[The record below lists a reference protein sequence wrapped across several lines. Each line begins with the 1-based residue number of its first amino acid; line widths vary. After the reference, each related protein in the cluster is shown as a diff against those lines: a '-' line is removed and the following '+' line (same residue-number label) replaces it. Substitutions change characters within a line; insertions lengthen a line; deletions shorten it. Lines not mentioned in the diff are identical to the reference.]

1 MHLSKKPEERKN
13 IPMKRSL
20 SLFLATLLVLS
31 FSIGVLAEDKG
42 FITPPTEW
50 DETYDV
56 VVVGGGFSG
65 LAAAYASH
73 MAGANT
79 VLIEKMPFVGGNSI
93 INGGVYAAY
102 TSKLQ
107 MAEKLGLTPDTPE
120 KHIEDTILGGDSFS
134 DPKLVEQFVYGSP
147 VMLDLL
153 LDNGL
158 KVREALS
165 RPGGHYGYRTHT
177 TESQCG
183 CDIIVTQY
191 EMVKKENIPV
201 QLNTKMVYI
210 YREKPFDG
218 RVLGIKVQ
226 TKEGTKNIRALNG
239 VVLATG
245 GFAAN
250 PEMRQ
255 TYVPWIT
262 PETPT
267 TNQPC
272 ATGEGIR
279 LAQQVGAN
287 TLHMSYI
294 QLYPFADPNNG
305 RLDRVAVIPFSGPSF
320 GIVYV
325 DINGNRYVNEGERRD
340 VCSMA
345 AINSGGFPTFAIFNE
360 EMAGLFTTKEDLEW
374 GMARNR
380 VYKAD
385 TLDELVEKIN
395 AQPYKGQKINMT
407 SESLKATIERHN
419 EFVENGKDLDFG
431 KRIDKGVTLP
441 IHEGPYYAIPQWPS
455 AHHTMGGL
463 KITPK
468 AEVQDIWDQV
478 IPGLFAAGEVTG
490 GVHGTNR
497 LGSNAVADC
506 LAFGKIAG
514 EMAATGKAPKW
525 PGMGE

>member
-1 MHLSKKPEERKN
+1 MKKS
-13 IPMKRSL
+13 II
-20 SLFLATLLVLS
+20 LFVTALLVLS
-31 FSIGVLAEDKG
+31 FSLGVVAEDKG
-42 FITPPTEW
+42 FIAPPTKW

-56 VVVGGGFSG
+56 VVVGGGFAG
-65 LAAAYASH
+65 LSAAYASH
-73 MAGANT
+73 MAGAKT

-93 INGGVYAAY
+93 INGGIWASY
-102 TSKLQ
+102 TSKLN
-107 MAEKLGLTPDTPE
+107 MAEKLNLELDTPE
-120 KHIEDTILGGDSFS
+120 KHIADTIAGGDNLS

-147 VMLDLL
+147 VMLNLL

-158 KVREALS
+158 KVRDALS
-165 RPGGHYGYRTHT
+165 RIGGHYSYRTYT

-191 EMVKKENIPV
+191 EMLKKENIPL

-210 YREKPFDG
+210 YREEPLAG
-218 RVLGIKVQ
+218 NVLGIKVE
-226 TKEGTKNIRALNG
+226 TKEGTKNIRALKG

-255 TYVPWIT
+255 NYVPWIT

-279 LAQQVGAN
+279 LAQQIGAN

-305 RLDRVAVIPFSGPSF
+305 RLDKVAVIPCSGPGF

-325 DINGNRYVNEGERRD
+325 DINGKRYVDEGERRD
-340 VCSMA
+340 VNSMA
-345 AINSGGFPTFAIFNE
+345 ALKSGGFPTFSIFNE
-360 EMAGLFTTKEDLEW
+360 KMAYQFTTEADLKW
-374 GMARNR
+374 GMARDR
-380 VYKAD
+380 VFKAD
-385 TLDELVEKIN
+385 TLEELVEMIN
-395 AQPYKGQKINMT
+395 AHTYKGNKVSMSVKT
-407 SESLKATIERHN
+407 LKATLERHN
-419 EFVENGKDLDFG
+419 SFVENGKDLDFG

-441 IHEGPYYAIPQWPS
+441 IYEGPYYAIPQWPS

-463 KITPK
+463 KITPR

-497 LGSNAVADC
+497 LGSNAVADA

-514 EMAATGKAPKW
+514 EIAATGKAPSW
-525 PGMGE
+525 PGKK

>member
-1 MHLSKKPEERKN
+1 
-13 IPMKRSL
+13 MKRSI
-20 SLFLATLLVLS
+20 LFLMATLLVLS
-31 FSIGVLAEDKG
+31 CSFGVLAEDNG
-42 FITPPTEW
+42 FVTPPTEW

-56 VVVGGGFSG
+56 VVVGGGFAG
-65 LAAAYASH
+65 LSAVYASH
-73 MAGANT
+73 QTGAKT

-93 INGGVYAAY
+93 INGGIWAAW
-102 TSKLQ
+102 TSKLD
-107 MAEKLGLTPDTPE
+107 MAEKLNLELDTPA
-120 KHIEDTILGGDSFS
+120 KHVADTIAGGDSLS

-165 RPGGHYGYRTHT
+165 RIGGHYSYRTYT
-177 TESQCG
+177 TENQCG
-183 CDIIVTQY
+183 SDIIETQWN
-191 EMVKKENIPV
+191 MVKKANIPV

-210 YREKPFDG
+210 YREKPLDG

-239 VVLATG
+239 IVLTTG

-255 TYVPWIT
+255 NYVPWIT

-279 LAQQVGAN
+279 LAQQIGAN

-305 RLDRVAVIPFSGPSF
+305 RLDKIAVVPCSGPGF

-325 DINGNRYVNEGERRD
+325 DINGKRYVNEGERRD
-340 VCSMA
+340 VNSMA
-345 AINSGGFPTFAIFNE
+345 ALKSGGFPTFSIFNE
-360 EMAGLFTTKEDLEW
+360 KMAGLFTTAADLEW
-374 GMARNR
+374 GMGRDR
-380 VYKAD
+380 VFKAD
-385 TLDELVEKIN
+385 TLEELVEMIN
-395 AQPYKGQKINMT
+395 AHTYKGNKVNMKAET
-407 SESLKATIERHN
+407 LIATINQHN
-419 EFVENGKDLDFG
+419 QYVENGKDPDFG

-441 IHEGPYYAIPQWPS
+441 MYEGPYYAIPQWPS

-463 KITPK
+463 KITPR
-468 AEVQDIWDQV
+468 AEVQDVWDKV
-478 IPGLFAAGEVTG
+478 IPGLYAAGEVVG

-497 LGSNAVADC
+497 LGSNAVADA
-506 LAFGKIAG
+506 LSFGKIAG
-514 EMAATGKAPKW
+514 EIAATGKAPVW
-525 PGMGE
+525 PGMDK